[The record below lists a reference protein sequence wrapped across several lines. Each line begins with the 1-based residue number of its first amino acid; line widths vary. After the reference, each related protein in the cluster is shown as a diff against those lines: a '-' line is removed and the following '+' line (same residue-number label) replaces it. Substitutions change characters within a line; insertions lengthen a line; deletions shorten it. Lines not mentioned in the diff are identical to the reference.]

1 MQTDATTDAW
11 LRARGI
17 VPDPEFWVLDVAL
30 TTTDAENKLYAR
42 KNLRPEDVT
51 LELTLYGSGS
61 WNVTCVRH
69 DGTYRARWDRHR
81 QPEVE
86 AQALKYRRFLKWP
99 TVDGPDDFPA
109 LVPKLE
115 ALLDIRFRRHVNVN
129 GDRLD
134 EDGQVGGAL
143 SVIQTFTH
151 EDGGVGERQGYKFT
165 FLGGTAL
172 RLCYGTERFSEPLAP
187 RLP

>member
-134 EDGQVGGAL
+134 VLPGIRHGGGLRRWLAGVADTFGTVWRTEAATLRDGA
-143 SVIQTFTH
+143 
-151 EDGGVGERQGYKFT
+151 
-165 FLGGTAL
+165 
-172 RLCYGTERFSEPLAP
+172 
-187 RLP
+187 